1 MANDIDLLALNA
13 AISINSLI
21 DFTPSGSKRTASI
34 QLDVIQAIRTALLA
48 RGIDP
53 NEPLPPA
60 ESVAQG
66 GEVAKVDTRRAPV
79 QRYHDKTIPWQVHGL
94 AWEAYAKEYGTSQ
107 SAERLAERGGF
118 GCGEMDR
125 FLPGWRDMAHAIDFP
140 ATPTPA
146 TGSGGDAVAW
156 VVFDSKQDRYVIF
169 NPELASAIAE
179 RGLLTLPVF
188 GQYEWLDAKINEW
201 KPINRLPYTWE
212 RELGIQWR
220 AHPAQAGGEPE

>member
-66 GEVAKVDTRRAPV
+66 GEDCCDTPAYCSSVRRCTRKDA
-79 QRYHDKTIPWQVHGL
+79 
-94 AWEAYAKEYGTSQ
+94 
-107 SAERLAERGGF
+107 
-118 GCGEMDR
+118 
-125 FLPGWRDMAHAIDFP
+125 

-146 TGSGGDAVAW
+146 TGSGGEAA
-156 VVFDSKQDRYVIF
+156 
-169 NPELASAIAE
+169 
-179 RGLLTLPVF
+179 
-188 GQYEWLDAKINEW
+188 
-201 KPINRLPYTWE
+201 
-212 RELGIQWR
+212 
-220 AHPAQAGGEPE
+220 

>member
-66 GEVAKVDTRRAPV
+66 GEWREKLQRQWAEWGAYWRAP
-79 QRYHDKTIPWQVHGL
+79 DAHGVEL
-94 AWEAYAKEYGTSQ
+94 TEDQAIEL
-107 SAERLAERGGF
+107 LAEVLGVEVEIKRP
-118 GCGEMDR
+118 CGTWPDGRECTK
-125 FLPGWRDMAHAIDFP
+125 AHGHKGP
-140 ATPTPA
+140 CELW
-146 TGSGGDAVAW
+146 TG
-156 VVFDSKQDRYVIF
+156 F
-169 NPELASAIAE
+169 NPS
-179 RGLLTLPVF
+179 
-188 GQYEWLDAKINEW
+188 
-201 KPINRLPYTWE
+201 
-212 RELGIQWR
+212 
-220 AHPAQAGGEPE
+220 

>member
-66 GEVAKVDTRRAPV
+66 GCGEEDDMLP
-79 QRYHDKTIPWQVHGL
+79 
-94 AWEAYAKEYGTSQ
+94 EALVPHAKEWYRLC
-107 SAERLAERGGF
+107 ERRFAVDKIMISGELAE
-118 GCGEMDR
+118 
-125 FLPGWRDMAHAIDFP
+125 AIVEAMGRP
-140 ATPTPA
+140 RTPTPA
-146 TGSGGDAVAW
+146 TGSGGEA
-156 VVFDSKQDRYVIF
+156 
-169 NPELASAIAE
+169 AI
-179 RGLLTLPVF
+179 G
-188 GQYEWLDAKINEW
+188 
-201 KPINRLPYTWE
+201 
-212 RELGIQWR
+212 R
-220 AHPAQAGGEPE
+220 AHDSLTHDLAGEGVVLPPFELMRLIVRRALKATHPAPAGGDAGEA